1 MKISYGKLSNTYIE
15 GHKRAELK
23 IGIDEKLEP
32 DSECCIYRVPTE
44 LRKINEAAY
53 TPQLISI
60 GPFHHGNKDLA
71 EMEKQ
76 KVRYKKEFGE
86 RMIEENWEDFI
97 TFIEKEE
104 QHIRNCYSETSP
116 LKSLDFIT
124 MVLYD
129 SIFIIELFLKFR
141 EHAGKK
147 EDRSKFQECKDD
159 VLLNKPYFE
168 VGLKRDLLLLEN
180 QLPYFVLEE
189 LYRSTKFKVTVQ
201 GYPDFLTLS
210 ISFFHD
216 SMCIIEEKPDYH
228 PNVNQ
233 FTDLKRNSLL
243 HTHPEDNVSFSV
255 LPSAVKLEESG
266 VKFTFL
272 EGRCLLDIEPKQRN
286 FIIPIPCFSGV
297 ELKIPCLEVE
307 DNTETVIRN
316 VMALEQCHY
325 PLKTHVCNYI
335 SFMDFLIDTE
345 KDVDLLIEE
354 KIISNLMGDSAKIV
368 QMFNGLGLNI
378 NLSQSCYSGIA
389 RVLNAHYDSGWNRKR
404 ATLKRVYFSNLWKGT
419 GTIAA
424 IILLLLTFI
433 QTICSIKQ
441 VEWFQ

>member
-1 MKISYGKLSNTYIE
+1 MKIDRDRPKLSNAFIE
-15 GHKRAELK
+15 EHKLRELK
-23 IGIDEKLEP
+23 IDIDEKLEP
-32 DSECCIYRVPTE
+32 DSECCIYRVPKE
-44 LRKINEAAY
+44 LRKINKAAY
-53 TPQLISI
+53 TPQLVSI

-124 MVLYD
+124 MIFYD
-129 SIFIIELFLKFR
+129 AIFIIEHFL
-141 EHAGKK
+141 
-147 EDRSKFQECKDD
+147 KFQECKDD
-159 VLLNKPYFE
+159 FLLNKPCFRA
-168 VGLKRDLLLLEN
+168 GLNRDIQLLEN

-189 LYRSTKFKVTVQ
+189 LYKSTINKVQ
-201 GYPDFLTLS
+201 GYPNFLTLS
-210 ISFFHD
+210 IGFFYD
-216 SMCIIEEKPDYH
+216 SMCSKKENSTYH
-228 PNVNQ
+228 PNVNH

-243 HTHPEDNVSFSV
+243 HIHPEDNDYFSH
-255 LPSAVKLEESG
+255 LPSAVKLKESG
-266 VKFTFL
+266 VKFTAL
-272 EGRCLLDIEPKQRN
+272 EERCLLDIERKQRN
-286 FIIPIPCFSGV
+286 FRIPIPYFSGV
-297 ELKIPCLEVE
+297 ELKIPRLEVV
-307 DNTETVIRN
+307 DDTETVIRN
-316 VMALEQCHY
+316 VMAFEQCHY

-354 KIISNLMGDSAKIV
+354 KIISNLMGDSATIV
-368 QMFNGLGLNI
+368 RMFNRLGLNI
-378 NLSQSCYSGIA
+378 NLSKSCYSGIV
-389 RVLNAHYDSGWNRKR
+389 RGLNAHYSNGWNHKR
-404 ATLKRVYFSNLWKGT
+404 ATLKRVYFSNPWKGT

-424 IILLLLTFI
+424 IILLLLTLI

-441 VEWFQ
+441 VV